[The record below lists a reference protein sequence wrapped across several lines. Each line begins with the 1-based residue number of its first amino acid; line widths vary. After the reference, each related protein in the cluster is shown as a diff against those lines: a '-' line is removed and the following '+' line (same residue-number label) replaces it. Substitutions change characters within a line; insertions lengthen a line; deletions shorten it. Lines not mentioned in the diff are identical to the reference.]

1 MDNKKD
7 TSSISFT
14 AHYTGYVWYKNNLSH
29 KAFATKQ
36 GFAFYQ
42 LLRPIEV
49 LAKYFIGS
57 DIKTTL
63 LQRHQLIDR
72 ELSQLIGQHPDLQ
85 ILELACGLSPRGWR
99 INQEYPNNLY
109 IEADLQGMAQRKQQL
124 LTELDAINA
133 KHKVSVCN
141 ILVED
146 TPDSL
151 EALLEREFD
160 KNKPLVVITE
170 GLINYFQL
178 PQISEFWTRLNTA
191 LTQFSTGFYL
201 TDVYPKVT
209 QHRFY
214 HWIELANKSLKVSS
228 KSSFMMH
235 FMTNEEAATHLKGCG
250 FGQVNVFNPD
260 EELPNAKT
268 QGGALVWVMWCEV

>member
-1 MDNKKD
+1 MNNNKD

-14 AHYTGYVWYKNNLSH
+14 AHYTGYIWYKNKLSH
-29 KAFATKQ
+29 RAFATQK
-36 GFAFYQ
+36 GFVLYQ

-49 LAKYFIGS
+49 LAKLFIGS

-72 ELSQLIGQHPDLQ
+72 ELTQLILLHPDLQ

-99 INQEYPNNLY
+99 INQKYPY
-109 IEADLQGMAQRKQQL
+109 IPYVEADLVGMASQKQEL
-124 LTELDAINA
+124 LQHLDALNDT
-133 KHKVSVCN
+133 HKVRTCN
-141 ILVED
+141 ILIENHE
-146 TPDSL
+146 DSL
-151 EALLEREFD
+151 ESVLQREFD
-160 KNKPLVVITE
+160 FNKPILVITE
-170 GLINYFQL
+170 GLINYFKL
-178 PQISEFWTRLNTA
+178 EDISLFWQRLSKS
-191 LTQFSTGFYL
+191 LSQFAAGFYL

-235 FMTNEEAATHLKGCG
+235 FANRDEAQQCMNDCG
-250 FGQVNVFNPD
+250 FKQVTVFNPD
-260 EELPNAKT
+260 EELSQEKT
-268 QGGALVWVMWCEV
+268 KGGALVWVMRCEI

>member
-85 ILELACGLSPRGWR
+85 ILELACGLSPRGWTW
-99 INQEYPNNLY
+99 QPF
-109 IEADLQGMAQRKQQL
+109 G
-124 LTELDAINA
+124 LD
-133 KHKVSVCN
+133 SR
-141 ILVED
+141 D
-146 TPDSL
+146 T
-151 EALLEREFD
+151 
-160 KNKPLVVITE
+160 
-170 GLINYFQL
+170 L
-178 PQISEFWTRLNTA
+178 PASRA
-191 LTQFSTGFYL
+191 
-201 TDVYPKVT
+201 
-209 QHRFY
+209 
-214 HWIELANKSLKVSS
+214 
-228 KSSFMMH
+228 
-235 FMTNEEAATHLKGCG
+235 
-250 FGQVNVFNPD
+250 
-260 EELPNAKT
+260 
-268 QGGALVWVMWCEV
+268 